1 MLELAGIIIL
11 GILAQ
16 WFAWKFKIPAI
27 LPLILIGLLVGP
39 IAAAFFSDDG
49 NKWIEPIW
57 NGEQGLFPGESL
69 YYFVSLAIS
78 IILFEGGLTLKR
90 SEIKNVG
97 PVITKLITI
106 GAIITF
112 FGAGAT
118 AYFLFNLGWDIS
130 FLFAGLIIVT
140 GPTVITPILRNIPLK
155 RDVSAVLKWEGIL
168 IDPIGALVAVLVFEF
183 ISVGGGSGFTKTALI
198 EFGKILLFGTTFGF
212 TFAHALAYAI
222 NKKFIPHYLLNV
234 VSLSTVLLV
243 FVESELF
250 AHESGL
256 LAVVVMGMVLGN
268 GKLKNIKE
276 LLYFKESLS
285 VLLISILFILL
296 AANIDIEDLYLLYT
310 WKTGVLFALVVF
322 VIRPLAVFV
331 STYKAKLKFNEKLF
345 ISWVGPRGIVAAGI
359 ASLFGSKLLKQGVA
373 GAEYITPLVF
383 MIVLGTVLLN
393 ATTARMFAKIIGV
406 FLKKSNGILFVGASD
421 PARLIASFLRDKG
434 KRVVLIDSN
443 KDFIEQAEKED
454 LEAINAD
461 VYDDSLT
468 DNIELNDIGYL
479 IAMTGSDTVNQH
491 TIKTFSKNLGEHGY
505 FKLAS
510 SLEIANASEEQKEH
524 FFTPNDDYIN
534 LSEAYR
540 ENPEIIEVKIKNET
554 EYNNILNLLSFE
566 EKSIPLFIETSK
578 NIYLVAEFEK
588 LQDPKENITFSY
600 LGKKLEQDYRS
611 SSKD

>member
-1 MLELAGIIIL
+1 M
-11 GILAQ
+11 
-16 WFAWKFKIPAI
+16 
-27 LPLILIGLLVGP
+27 
-39 IAAAFFSDDG
+39 
-49 NKWIEPIW
+49 
-57 NGEQGLFPGESL
+57 
-69 YYFVSLAIS
+69 
-78 IILFEGGLTLKR
+78 
-90 SEIKNVG
+90 
-97 PVITKLITI
+97 
-106 GAIITF
+106 
-112 FGAGAT
+112 
-118 AYFLFNLGWDIS
+118 
-130 FLFAGLIIVT
+130 
-140 GPTVITPILRNIPLK
+140 
-155 RDVSAVLKWEGIL
+155 
-168 IDPIGALVAVLVFEF
+168 
-183 ISVGGGSGFTKTALI
+183 
-198 EFGKILLFGTTFGF
+198 
-212 TFAHALAYAI
+212 
-222 NKKFIPHYLLNV
+222 
-234 VSLSTVLLV
+234 
-243 FVESELF
+243 
-250 AHESGL
+250 
-256 LAVVVMGMVLGN
+256 
-268 GKLKNIKE
+268 
-276 LLYFKESLS
+276 
-285 VLLISILFILL
+285 
-296 AANIDIEDLYLLYT
+296 
-310 WKTGVLFALVVF
+310 
-322 VIRPLAVFV
+322 
-331 STYKAKLKFNEKLF
+331 
-345 ISWVGPRGIVAAGI
+345 
-359 ASLFGSKLLKQGVA
+359 LKQGVA

-468 DNIELNDIGYL
+468 DNIELNDIGYS